1 MLHDILTLFFTDI
14 DAAMLAAA
22 PYVNDLLYALLTL
35 EIAFFGIEIAFGKSA
50 SIGAILER
58 VLMMGTM
65 VLIVRNFPYW
75 SELFA
80 QSLTKIL
87 GLISPQVN
95 VSHFANSP
103 GDIVTWGDTYIV
115 NVYTKAINSITGSGN
130 GILADLKGVFDMR
143 ALGMELEGTLVELLF
158 DLIFV
163 ILAVQMA
170 LAQIEFHLMI
180 LFAMIILPFIAW
192 KPVRF
197 LGTRA
202 FGAVIGQAIKVGII
216 TFIITLGIAIL
227 GTLVSMP
234 SNKDFF
240 HPDGQTVLFPNVLAL
255 LGACSLLLFL
265 SLQAPSLATSL
276 LTGSPAFNA
285 ATYAQN
291 MGLGMIVGGLA
302 GGLRGLTRSSGN
314 SQSPGAPS
322 PNSGSSG
329 SAPTRQ
335 QSAPPSSPSVSYT
348 VGSQF
353 IPTQAATGSVS
364 GSTGGAPSGI
374 ESGRAPERPQ
384 VTVRQG
390 AANISEKPVPA
401 PAKEPAA
408 AAVQSSFFLN
418 KN

>member
-1 MLHDILTLFFTDI
+1 
-14 DAAMLAAA
+14 
-22 PYVNDLLYALLTL
+22 
-35 EIAFFGIEIAFGKSA
+35 
-50 SIGAILER
+50 
-58 VLMMGTM
+58 
-65 VLIVRNFPYW
+65 
-75 SELFA
+75 
-80 QSLTKIL
+80 
-87 GLISPQVN
+87 
-95 VSHFANSP
+95 
-103 GDIVTWGDTYIV
+103 
-115 NVYTKAINSITGSGN
+115 
-130 GILADLKGVFDMR
+130 
-143 ALGMELEGTLVELLF
+143 
-158 DLIFV
+158 V

-227 GTLVSMP
+227 GTLVAMP

-276 LTGSPAFNA
+276 LTGSPAFSA

-302 GGLRGLTRSSGN
+302 GGLRGLTRGSGN
-314 SQSPGAPS
+314 SQSPSAPS
-322 PNSGSSG
+322 PNSSSSG
-329 SAPTRQ
+329 SAPARQ
-335 QSAPPSSPSVSYT
+335 QSASPSSPSVSYS

-353 IPTQAATGSVS
+353 IPTQASPGSVS

-384 VTVRQG
+384 ITVRQG
-390 AANISEKPVPA
+390 AANISEKAVSA